1 MATVA
6 FVCGA
11 RARARCVRRAGRGGW
26 GAAHLHIES
35 DLPRARTGR
44 AQAEQVLREL
54 RGVRWNVVLEELV
67 ELLRRATADERLREK
82 LKDRRVG
89 RNPVVLNAAHVL
101 REHRRQKHVVHA
113 ARREDLLKTGEQ
125 TKEIVANKQKKK

>member
-1 MATVA
+1 
-6 FVCGA
+6 
-11 RARARCVRRAGRGGW
+11 
-26 GAAHLHIES
+26 
-35 DLPRARTGR
+35 
-44 AQAEQVLREL
+44 
-54 RGVRWNVVLEELV
+54 VVLEELV